1 MDPNKISSADRF
13 SDELFTSFFIGKL
26 KLGPSKGIESLKSV
40 IVGAYTTL
48 KASGD
53 EYEVTI

>member
-1 MDPNKISSADRF
+1 M
-13 SDELFTSFFIGKL
+13 GKL
-26 KLGPSKGIESLKSV
+26 KLGPSKEIESLNSV
-40 IVGAYTTL
+40 MVGEYTTL